1 MLVRRIH
8 RLGLFPQKDADQET
22 DEDSYPP
29 DPNFRLAFC
38 HLAHSVRRDFKTL
51 CRSQVWAIWL
61 VVQCTSIVTNNTV
74 LHSTFIFVFA
84 LRCTIGMDVQVI
96 SRVIKTD
103 HCRSFPL
110 SPSNTST
117 TIGVIVIMAIVILS
131 TNHHCNCCHRHG
143 HHPTLPPPSLSSSSP
158 LDALLQQANLTHCC
172 RAQPTFTFDRTTLH
186 AVAKFA
192 KSSHNYVAF
201 ANRSCAAARKENS
214 NQLWLPQLQLDILI
228 GSECR
233 CLRQSDHPQH

>member
-1 MLVRRIH
+1 MIIPVIIPEKTASSPLIWSELPHPKVSFYATYCRIDKYLREGFVLTCMLVRRIH

-117 TIGVIVIMAIVILS
+117 TIGVIVITAIVIIS
-131 TNHHCNCCHRHG
+131 TKHHHWCHCHG
-143 HHPTLPPPSLSSSSP
+143 HHPTLPPPSLSSSSQR
-158 LDALLQQANLTHCC
+158 L
-172 RAQPTFTFDRTTLH
+172 
-186 AVAKFA
+186 
-192 KSSHNYVAF
+192 SS
-201 ANRSCAAARKENS
+201 
-214 NQLWLPQLQLDILI
+214 
-228 GSECR
+228 
-233 CLRQSDHPQH
+233 